1 MRNMFLIRLTYP
13 DPEATLALRDKHVAW
28 GDAHSKGGRM
38 LLSGPFVPRTGGVI
52 IADVASRE
60 ELDAMLREDP
70 YAAVGTTYEIME
82 FTALNGSL
90 LDAVSSSRPAQ
101 T

>member
-1 MRNMFLIRLTYP
+1 MFLIRLTYP
-13 DPEATLALRDKHVAW
+13 DPAATWALREKHIAW
-28 GDAHSKGGRM
+28 GNTHSAAGRM

-52 IADVASRE
+52 IADVGSRE

-70 YAAVGTTYEIME
+70 YAAVGTTYDIME

-90 LDAVSSSRPAQ
+90 LDTVSSSRPVQ